1 MTPEQERERNLL
13 FLQIQ
18 QLQERN
24 ETLEGRLTMLIV
36 AQVGL
41 VLLFLGWLL

>member
-1 MTPEQERERNLL
+1 MTQEEERERGLL
-13 FLQIQ
+13 LLQIAR
-18 QLQERN
+18 LQEHN